1 MLERYCHRRG
11 SGIVRLNM
19 LTAGFVVPWVR
30 HSQFGWIMQAFAAI
44 APANVNAP
52 APPPECPPP
61 IALQGSEVCQDD
73 GMERTLGTEVLC
85 HFDSH
90 LAFYLRVYLFS
101 NRATCCAIWLIFG
114 YFICV
119 YICSRIGSRVA
130 PFDLFLG
137 ILFACTFVLES
148 GHVLRHLIYFWA
160 FYLRVHLFSNR
171 VTCCA
176 I

>member
-90 LAFYLRVYLFS
+90 LAFYLRVCLFS

-114 YFICV
+114 Y
-119 YICSRIGSRVA
+119 
-130 PFDLFLG
+130 
-137 ILFACTFVLES
+137 LFACTFVLES

-160 FYLRVHLFSNR
+160 FHLRVYLFSNR
-171 VTCCA
+171 ATCCA